1 MGEPSYKGGE
11 KVSVTGVIRSAWN
24 RLASALIRIRHGENG
39 ATAVEYGIMV
49 ALIAAVIVAVV
60 LVLGQEI
67 NDAFQTVVDK
77 IKN

>member
-1 MGEPSYKGGE
+1 M
-11 KVSVTGVIRSAWN
+11 SVAGVFRIAWN
-24 RLASALIRIRHGENG
+24 RLGSALIRIQSGETG

-67 NDAFQTVVDK
+67 DKAFQTVVDS
-77 IKN
+77 IKKP